1 MEMIAVDTNVVIRF
15 LVDDHPAEGKRTRRV
30 FEANRVHLAESIL
43 LESEWVLRAVYGF
56 SREEISLA
64 IRSLL
69 RLPNVTLDDRA
80 AVFQM
85 LDWFDKGFDFADA
98 IHHVRREGLEL
109 KTFDKK
115 FLNKASKHQLHVTRP

>member
-1 MEMIAVDTNVVIRF
+1 MEVIAVDTNVVIRF
-15 LVDDHPAEGKRTRRV
+15 LVDDHPAEGKRSRRI
-30 FEANRVHLAESIL
+30 FEENRVHLAESVL
-43 LESEWVLRAVYGF
+43 LESEWVMRAVYGF

-69 RLPNVTLDDRA
+69 RLPNVTIDDRA

-85 LDWFDKGFDFADA
+85 LDWFDEGFDFADA
-98 IHHVRREGLEL
+98 MHYVRSVGLEL

-115 FLNKASKHQLHVTRP
+115 FLNKASKHQLKVTPP